1 MGTSET
7 HSSASDYNGNMTN
20 TMHQFV
26 NFVHFIL
33 FAFKTEMVEA
43 RLKLEVK
50 RNSEGKKIW
59 DSVTVFYSVSVS
71 MSVS

>member
-1 MGTSET
+1 MRRNFEVGTLEA
-7 HSSASDYNGNMTN
+7 HSSASDYNGNMMN

-33 FAFKTEMVEA
+33 FAFKTEMVEV

-50 RNSEGKKIW
+50 RNSEEI
-59 DSVTVFYSVSVS
+59 
-71 MSVS
+71 